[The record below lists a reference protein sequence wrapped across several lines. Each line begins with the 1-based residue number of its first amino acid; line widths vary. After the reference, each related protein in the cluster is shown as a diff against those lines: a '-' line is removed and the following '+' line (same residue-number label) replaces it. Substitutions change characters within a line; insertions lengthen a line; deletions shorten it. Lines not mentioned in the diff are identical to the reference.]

1 MRRLLVSTVC
11 AVAVLAG
18 APAIAMAQTA
28 TPAPAEASIQTEDA
42 RLAAFFEQAWQAR
55 IALSPQQM
63 TSLGLKTDYDKLD
76 DATDAAA
83 ERSLALAES
92 QLAAMKA
99 GFDPATLGADSRMS
113 MRLFEYGVEQARL
126 SNRWRDWGYQF
137 AANGNPTTSL

>member
-1 MRRLLVSTVC
+1 
-11 AVAVLAG
+11 
-18 APAIAMAQTA
+18 
-28 TPAPAEASIQTEDA
+28 
-42 RLAAFFEQAWQAR
+42 
-55 IALSPQQM
+55 M
-63 TSLGLKTDYDKLD
+63 TSLGLKTDYDRLD
-76 DATDAAA
+76 DGTDAAA

-99 GFDPATLGADSRMS
+99 GFDPATLSPDSRMS